1 MSVSFGTN
9 TNVVKKRV
17 KFVNTNSSAAVTLYA
32 GMPLCYQ
39 FDTTT
44 NVLGWDKENS
54 EEGTTTAEGYQNEGK
69 FMIVDLPDD
78 DNIHAFA
85 GVAVANSWTGSATV
99 ADDETKWLDVYIPN
113 GAIVPVRTDQSC
125 TVGRTILAIHNAE
138 QHLTGPYE
146 TTGRPVAVA
155 WETNT
160 DVAGDAGLVLAK
172 LDPNMFLYQKGDAA
186 ALVIDDQDTGN
197 TLFLNQIKVDFTTTT
212 GTVSALSVQST
223 CSAGAGSNGY
233 GASLYV
239 QGDLT
244 GVASE
249 HWNPFGCWANIT
261 SGTQSGTHLCV
272 AEFGIY
278 ASGSNLSS
286 VSSLSCITLR
296 NQVSSTN
303 PPNAVHNVIRVVQ
316 DGGGDS
322 ADFLFSFYTPET
334 VGIVACTD
342 TVEYGIP
349 IHIENTGGGPA
360 AGTYYIMVCS
370 STS

>member
-1 MSVSFGTN
+1 MAEITWAIDPKAKRISVYYTE
-9 TNVVKKRV
+9 T
-17 KFVNTNSSAAVTLYA
+17 SSTIYE
-32 GMPLCYQ
+32 GMPVCYA
-39 FDTTT
+39 FDTTDNWT
-44 NVLGWDKENS
+44 GYGPATDGAAATEQ
-54 EEGTTTAEGYQNEGK
+54 GTTAEGEHNEGK
-69 FMIVDLPDD
+69 FIYVEDPDA

-85 GVAVANSWTGSATV
+85 GVVAGSSKV
-99 ADDETKWLDVYIPN
+99 GQLGGQLIEIYIPN

-125 TVGRTILAIHNAE
+125 TVGRTILAVHTAE

-146 TTGRPVAVA
+146 TAGRPVAVA
-155 WETNT
+155 WETDT
-160 DVAGDAGLVLAK
+160 APASAAALVLAK
-172 LDPNMFLYQKGDAA
+172 LDPNLFICQKGDATNL
-186 ALVIDDQDTGN
+186 LVDDQDTGN
-197 TLFLNQIKVDFTTTT
+197 TLFLNQINVEFASAT
-212 GTVSALSVQST
+212 GNVSALSVQST

-244 GVASE
+244 GVAAS

-261 SGTQSGTHLCV
+261 SGTQTGTSLCV

-278 ASGSNLSS
+278 SSGAHLGAVSHLS
-286 VSSLSCITLR
+286 VITLR

-303 PPNAVHNVIRVVQ
+303 SPDGVHSLIRLVQ

-322 ADFLFSFYTPET
+322 ADALFSIYTPET
-334 VGIVACTD
+334 VGMVGCTD

-349 IHIENTGGGPA
+349 IILENAGGGPA